1 MSRRTGR
8 CCRRRVACTSPLRT
22 WFDLTGILSLDEAVV
37 AGDFLLRRR
46 NPFITIGELNAYLDG
61 KRGRPG

>member
-1 MSRRTGR
+1 M
-8 CCRRRVACTSPLRT
+8 ACTSPLRT